1 MKELILTPGKQAAL
15 YFIGVGIL
23 CLLAF
28 YVFPNNFKSFITMN
42 FCIYGM
48 LATFFIAR
56 GIGAIRKGIKIFKN
70 VHFDKK

>member
-1 MKELILTPGKQAAL
+1 MKELIVTPLQQAVL
-15 YFIGVGIL
+15 YFIGAGIL

-56 GIGAIRKGIKIFKN
+56 GLGAVKKIKSK
-70 VHFDKK
+70 V